1 MGTHQIWSTAVKIVK
16 QVTDEV
22 SWEVS
27 HVTWDGKN
35 PQGRPSAS
43 HHAPETVTQQD
54 SASMQDTAQPQN
66 KKIHMK
72 MELTAKLEI
81 RP

>member
-1 MGTHQIWSTAVKIVK
+1 MGTHKIKIVK

-35 PQGRPSAS
+35 PQGRPSAR

-54 SASMQDTAQPQN
+54 SASMQKDTAQPQD
-66 KKIHMK
+66 KREDPHEDGTDCKIWD
-72 MELTAKLEI
+72 
-81 RP
+81 